1 MIDGSGGVKGS
12 CASCLSD
19 TAALSCR
26 IGLTLLAMT
35 GLCLGAGP
43 DTFRNTTKD
52 AAYVGSKVCAGCHTG
67 IYESYRKTG
76 MGRSMAPASSPTELA
91 KIPSPVTFW
100 NEKLNRHFSVYREGD
115 AIFQSE
121 HELDSS
127 GSEVFRTTQKLEYVV
142 GSGTNGTTYL
152 VKRGDSLF
160 EAPLSHYERIG
171 NWSFS
176 PGYEAEDAGFSRPIQ
191 AGCLS
196 CHSGQAQPVPNRPG
210 AYRDPPFREL
220 AIGCENCHGPG
231 QLHVNE
237 RSRKLPVKGK
247 LDDSIVNPAKLP
259 GWLADNICMN
269 CHQGTATRILQP
281 GKSYLDFRPSKPLD
295 ETVAI
300 FESPALPGAT
310 VSPLL
315 EHYSMMTL
323 SKCYR
328 ESNGRMSCMTCHDP
342 HVQPTSQSASYF
354 RGKCLSCHTEASC
367 KLPAGASRSDCAG
380 CHMPKQNVTQ
390 VAHSVLTNHRIV
402 SRNDQPLPKEAFQQ
416 TTEELPDLVHL
427 NRIPGRKD
435 KVPPITLLRA
445 YGELISSQPQY
456 RRRYLEILQEAAKT
470 DANDAAVLS
479 ALAWLEVG
487 KNTPES
493 NSKAM
498 DYLARAIQSGS
509 LLGADFEKQAELLSQ
524 AGRAPEAIDAL
535 KRGIKVDPYHQ
546 RSYKALALLY
556 ISAKR
561 YEEAI
566 QVMRQELDA
575 FPQDTFMRTLLKQAE
590 SAPRRR

>member
-1 MIDGSGGVKGS
+1 MIACSRSVQARSACLGEMAGV
-12 CASCLSD
+12 L
-19 TAALSCR
+19 CR
-26 IGLTLLAMT
+26 IAIILLAMK
-35 GLCLGAGP
+35 GFCLGAGQ
-43 DTFRNTTKD
+43 DAFRNTTKD
-52 AAYVGSKVCAGCHTG
+52 AAYVGSKVCAGCHPG

-76 MGRSMAPASSPTELA
+76 MGRSMASASSPTELA
-91 KIPSPVTFW
+91 KVPTPVTFR

-127 GSEVFRTTQKLEYVV
+127 GSEVFRTAQRLEYVV

-152 VKRGDSLF
+152 VKRGGSLF
-160 EAPLSHYERIG
+160 EAPLSHYARIQRWG
-171 NWSFS
+171 IS
-176 PGYEAEDAGFSRPIQ
+176 PGYESEDIGFSRPIQ
-191 AGCLS
+191 VGCLS
-196 CHSGQAQPVPNRPG
+196 CHSGQAHPVPNRPG

-237 RSRKLPVKGK
+237 RSLKLPVKGK

-281 GKSYLDFRPSKPLD
+281 GKAYSDFRPGTPLD

-300 FESPALPGAT
+300 FESPAQPGAT

-342 HVQPTSQSASYF
+342 HVQPVSQSASYF
-354 RGKCLSCHTEASC
+354 RAKCLNCHSEASC
-367 KLPAGASRSDCAG
+367 KLPAGASRSDCPG

-402 SRNDQPLPKEAFQQ
+402 SRNDQPLPKEAFQR

-427 NRIPGRKD
+427 NRIPGKKD

-445 YGELISSQPQY
+445 FGELVSSQPQY
-456 RRRYLEILQEAAKT
+456 GRRYVEILQETTKT
-470 DANDAAVLS
+470 DPNDSGVLS

-498 DYLARAIQSGS
+498 DYLDRAIQNGS
-509 LLGADFEKQAELLSQ
+509 LSGADFEKLADLLNQ
-524 AGRAPEAIDAL
+524 AGRATEAIEVL
-535 KRGIKVDPYHQ
+535 KKGIKLDPYHQ
-546 RSYKALALLY
+546 RSYKALTLLY
-556 ISAKR
+556 ISEKR
-561 YEEAI
+561 YDEAL
-566 QVMRQELDA
+566 QMMRQELDT
-575 FPQDTFMRTLLKQAE
+575 FPQDSFMRGLLQKAA
-590 SAPRRR
+590 SAPIR